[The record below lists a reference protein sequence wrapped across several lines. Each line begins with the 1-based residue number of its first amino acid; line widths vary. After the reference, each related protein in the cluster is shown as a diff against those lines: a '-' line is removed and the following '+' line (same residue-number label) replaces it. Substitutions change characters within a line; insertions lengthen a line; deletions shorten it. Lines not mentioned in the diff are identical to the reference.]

1 MAKSTSNRIIATPS
15 SYAKEHYLYIQEV
28 GTLQSI
34 EPQCLFSPAALPQS
48 FAIASVGEYGAERE
62 SAFVYYSNI
71 LLF

>member
-34 EPQCLFSPAALPQS
+34 EPHISRRQDLNSYLFFIVL
-48 FAIASVGEYGAERE
+48 
-62 SAFVYYSNI
+62 
-71 LLF
+71 

>member
-34 EPQCLFSPAALPQS
+34 EPHISRRQDLNSYLFFIVLPYFCRRLCLAGLYEAIFS
-48 FAIASVGEYGAERE
+48 
-62 SAFVYYSNI
+62 
-71 LLF
+71 